1 MKRKAPTTYA
11 PLFTFLGTGQDSILA
26 DGEIVVVN
34 FAGLG
39 GACAGIEDALHRP
52 VTHAINHDPIAIS
65 LHRTNNPHT
74 IHHVQDVWEV
84 DPLEVAGGRRI
95 ALAWFSP
102 DCKHFSKAKGGKPL
116 DKNIRDL
123 AWVATR
129 YTALPDHLKPRMVF
143 LENVEEFKT
152 WGPLTEDGQPC
163 KVRQGETFKE
173 FVATIQSHGYEV
185 EWREL
190 RACDYGAPTIRKR
203 LFLIARCDGEPI
215 QWPAPTHGKPGSAG
229 VESGALL
236 PWRTAAECIDWSLPM
251 PSIFDRKRPLVTA
264 TLRRVARGI
273 KKFVLDTEQPFIV
286 TANHAGPQFRGQD
299 VHEPFKTITS
309 AYDAHGLVDPLL
321 APLITNK
328 QHQAPARSALT
339 PLSTITTNH
348 NKNEVVTGVLV
359 GVGGRGVQARPKGMT
374 EPVHT
379 VTSKADM
386 AFTAVHLTKFQQCS
400 IGQEVKQ
407 PLDTVLSGA
416 TRFGTV
422 AALMVKSGHYSN
434 RTGEGGHFRGQP
446 VSRPLSTIT
455 AGGNTPMVT
464 TASLI
469 HYYGA
474 KQINEV
480 RGQDMAQPLKTQ
492 TTENRH
498 GLISA
503 SLVKHFGGYYE
514 GSGSPV
520 NAPVG
525 TITANDHNG
534 LLVSNLIQYNG
545 AADAQDIGQPAR
557 TLSTVERFGLTC
569 ATLTRHF
576 GTSHAADV
584 AAPLGTITALGGGK
598 TNIVT
603 TTCLPG
609 LTREQVD
616 RARLVYALLNEHA
629 PDALTAE
636 CHALQLVLTS
646 VNGERYVIADIG
658 MRMLT
663 PRELARCQGFRD
675 TYVLEHTAEGK
686 PTSKAAQVRGVGNS
700 VCPPIARAPV
710 AAQFQPMQE
719 AAD

>member
-1 MKRKAPTTYA
+1 MKNPTAYA
-11 PLFTFLGTGQDSILA
+11 PLFTFLGTGPASIGA

-52 VTHAINHDPIAIS
+52 VTHAINHDPTAIS
-65 LHRTNNPHT
+65 LHRMNNPHT

-116 DKNIRDL
+116 DRNIRDL
-123 AWVATR
+123 AWVTTR
-129 YTALPDHLKPRMVF
+129 YTALPDHLKPRVVF

-163 KVRQGETFKE
+163 KVRQGETFRE
-173 FVATIQSHGYEV
+173 FVSTIESHGYEV

-203 LFLIARCDGEPI
+203 LFLIARCDGQPI
-215 QWPAPTHGKPGSAG
+215 QWPEPTHGKPGSRE
-229 VESGALL
+229 VESGQLL
-236 PWRTAAECIDWSLPM
+236 PWRTAAECIDWSLPT
-251 PSIFDRKRPLVTA
+251 PSIFDRKRPLVDA

-286 TANHAGPQFRGQD
+286 TANHAGPHFRGQD
-299 VHEPFKTITS
+299 IHEPFRTITS
-309 AYDAHGLVDPLL
+309 AHDAHGLVDPLL

-328 QHQAPARSALT
+328 QHSNPARCALT

-359 GVGGRGVQARPKGMT
+359 GVGGRGAQARPKGMND
-374 EPVHT
+374 VMHT
-379 VTSKADM
+379 ITSKADM
-386 AFTAVHLTKFQQCS
+386 ALTAVHLTKFRAGS
-400 IGQEVKQ
+400 V
-407 PLDTVLSGA
+407 
-416 TRFGTV
+416 GTS
-422 AALMVKSGHYSN
+422 LNEPIH
-434 RTGEGGHFRGQP
+434 
-446 VSRPLSTIT
+446 TIT
-455 AGGNTPMVT
+455 AGGEPARTSTGNV
-464 TASLI
+464 
-469 HYYGA
+469 
-474 KQINEV
+474 
-480 RGQDMAQPLKTQ
+480 
-492 TTENRH
+492 H
-498 GLISA
+498 GLVTA
-503 SLVKHFGGYYE
+503 SLVKHFGGFYE
-514 GSGSPV
+514 GAGVSLNSPAHSV
-520 NAPVG
+520 
-525 TITANDHNG
+525 TAVDHHG
-534 LLVSNLIQYNG
+534 LLVSNLVQYNG
-545 AADAQDIGQPAR
+545 TSDAQDARQPIP

-584 AAPLGTITALGGGK
+584 EAPLGTITALGGGK

-609 LTREQVD
+609 LTATQLE
-616 RARLVYALLNEHA
+616 RARLVYALMNEHA
-629 PDALTAE
+629 PDTLTPE
-636 CHALQLVLTS
+636 DHAKRLVLTT
-646 VNGERYVIADIG
+646 VQGERYVIADIG

-686 PTSKAAQVRGVGNS
+686 PISKAAQVRGVGNS
-700 VCPPIARAPV
+700 VCPPIARALV
-710 AAQFQPMQE
+710 AAQFPRFQE